1 MKTFEEIT
9 KTWPDQKSQPD
20 SNITTKATNTLAQIK
35 RGQHITI
42 AVLLVTA
49 LILVAYFIYTATSN
63 EPLFTAGLLLMIG
76 VIAVRIALEIKS
88 SKQFKPIDPSL
99 NAKQYTQ
106 LNEDRHQ
113 LRLQIHQ
120 VWTPVLLTLYWVG
133 FVMLIPTFKKY
144 LSDFWFQ
151 YTWISSIPIAIAMIV
166 FIAYQIKKE
175 KQMLKTLQRDL
186 KEF

>member
-9 KTWPDQKSQPD
+9 KTWPDQKAQPD

-35 RGQHITI
+35 RGQYITI
-42 AVLLVTA
+42 AVLSATA